1 MTDSTKLFDPA
12 QDRLPLTSADLTDAL
27 LAQLRETAPQVFS
40 EGRVDF
46 AKLQAALKTFLDTL
60 GYRYW
65 DESVNPAYRLFL
77 G

>member
-12 QDRLPLTSADLTDAL
+12 QDRLPLTSTDLTDAL

-40 EGRVDF
+40 EGHVDF
-46 AKLQAALKTFLDTL
+46 AKLQAALNTFLDTL

-65 DESVNPAYRLFL
+65 DESANPAYRLFL